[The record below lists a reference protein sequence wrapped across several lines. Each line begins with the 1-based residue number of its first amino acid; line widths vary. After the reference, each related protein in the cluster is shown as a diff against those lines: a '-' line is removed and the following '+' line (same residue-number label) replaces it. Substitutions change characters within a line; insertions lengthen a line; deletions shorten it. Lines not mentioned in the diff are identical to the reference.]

1 MGDMGQSWT
10 KFHFYHI
17 NTVKPAFPI
26 NVIAAMCIFSWFLAT
41 NIREASQKTTSEV
54 AIWYIHQEGFLLRMA
69 ASLKRGTYKLLHGS
83 FAMLGVGTCLW
94 KLKCNGAMIAS
105 IKTCREF
112 KSNVRYLVSYKR
124 KCRGWHSKKSQH
136 PPFSSG
142 TIVENK
148 APTFDGKK
156 KKKTKAARTH
166 TTLNLCMTKLNS
178 FNNLKYIN
186 RPKL

>member
-1 MGDMGQSWT
+1 MGDRGQSWI

-26 NVIAAMCIFSWFLAT
+26 NVIAAMCISSWSLAT
-41 NIREASQKTTSEV
+41 NIREASQKTISEV

-69 ASLKRGTYKLLHGS
+69 ASLKKGTYKHLYGN
-83 FAMLGVGTCLW
+83 FAVLDVGTCLW

-136 PPFSSG
+136 PSFSSG

-148 APTFDGKK
+148 APTFDEKK
-156 KKKTKAARTH
+156 IPKNQSSTYSHH
-166 TTLNLCMTKLNS
+166 TESMHDQIEL
-178 FNNLKYIN
+178 I
-186 RPKL
+186 